1 MDRRRWTLEALL
13 GRLPRLNQI
22 GGFRYKGVFRRCG
35 VGDRVCRI
43 LRDAS
48 SRSVLLLLIG
58 RRAYMPLSSPFLAGD
73 STSAEAGDR
82 YQSQ

>member
-22 GGFRYKGVFRRCG
+22 KGFCDKGVSRRCG
-35 VGDRVCRI
+35 AGDRVCRI

-48 SRSVLLLLIG
+48 SWLVLLQLIG
-58 RRAYMPLSSPFLAGD
+58 RRAYIPLSSPFLAGD
-73 STSAEAGDR
+73 STSAKAGDR
-82 YQSQ
+82 HQSQ